1 MEGVI
6 VLEKEKVK
14 KNCHFKIFNATIMTL
29 FSIVFSILIYYSPLY
44 IYNNWKIL
52 MVKMDT
58 WIKS

>member
-29 FSIVFSILIYYSPLY
+29 FSIVFSILIIILHFIFIIIG
-44 IYNNWKIL
+44 IY
-52 MVKMDT
+52 
-58 WIKS
+58 

>member
-14 KNCHFKIFNATIMTL
+14 KNCHFKIFNATIMT
-29 FSIVFSILIYYSPLY
+29 FFFNCILNFNYYSPLY
-44 IYNNWKIL
+44 IYNNWNIL
-52 MVKMDT
+52 IVKMDT